1 MVNAVNAQNLILPG
15 GTAKIGSREYNVE
28 MNGST
33 DTVAA
38 LNDLP
43 IKTVNGGVVYV
54 RDVAHVI
61 DGYAPQTNIVRSD
74 GKRAALLASRKNRQ
88 RVDADHHPAGQGHAA
103 EDRGRSAEGACTSRR
118 FPINRCS

>member
-15 GTAKIGSREYNVE
+15 GTAKIGTKEYNVQ

-43 IKTVNGGVVYV
+43 T
-54 RDVAHVI
+54 A
-61 DGYAPQTNIVRSD
+61 
-74 GKRAALLASRKNRQ
+74 KR
-88 RVDADHHPAGQGHAA
+88 V
-103 EDRGRSAEGACTSRR
+103 
-118 FPINRCS
+118 

>member
-1 MVNAVNAQNLILPG
+1 VQGAAVPLPFGGKIRQIMVQLDPKALQAKGLAPIDVVNAVNAQNLILPG

-33 DTVAA
+33 KSVAA

-43 IKTVNGGVVYV
+43 IKTVQGGVVYV

-61 DGYAPQTNIVRSD
+61 DGYAPQTNLVRSD
-74 GKRAALLASRKNRQ
+74 G
-88 RVDADHHPAGQGHAA
+88 
-103 EDRGRSAEGACTSRR
+103 
-118 FPINRCS
+118 